1 MTHQEHLLPLLVVED
16 DAAIRELLEE
26 ELNDAGYDTL
36 GVPSAEDALALLSHT
51 PVAMMITDVRLPGM
65 TGIQLLQQLRQS
77 GSELGIIVI
86 TAFGTIDQAVEALK
100 LGADDFLTKPL
111 DLDAIREA
119 VFRVLERQRL
129 SLSHNAEPNDFHGIV
144 GKSPAMQSLFHDAS
158 RLAKSDAPILIL
170 GESGTGKELLAL
182 AIHQESK
189 RHDAPFV
196 PVNCASIPA
205 DLMESEFFGHVKGA
219 FTGANEARK
228 GLFHSAQGGSLFLD
242 EIGEM
247 PVNLQAKLL
256 RALQE
261 KTVRPVG
268 SEREEPVDV
277 RIIAATHRNL
287 EKEIEQEN
295 FRSDL
300 FYRLET
306 FSLRIPPL
314 RERGIDIEQL
324 IFALIDK
331 HAESQGKQI
340 EKIEPEALNSLLNYP
355 YPGNVR
361 ELENAIMRAVT
372 LSEKGV
378 LQHDDLPE
386 RLREQA
392 SQLNSGSEITPTLS
406 GEVLPGTQA
415 PAPAPTRWLSLEE
428 VEKRYI
434 RKVLEATGGNKR
446 RTAEVLGIARRTLYR
461 RLEDDS
467 EPS

>member
-1 MTHQEHLLPLLVVED
+1 MTQQEPLLPLLVVED

-26 ELNDAGYDTL
+26 ELQDAGYTTL
-36 GVPSAEDALALLSHT
+36 GVPSAEEAIALLSHT
-51 PVAMMITDVRLPGM
+51 TVSLVITDVRLPGM
-65 TGIQLLQQLRQS
+65 TGIQLLQQLRQA
-77 GSELGIIVI
+77 GNEPGIIVI

-111 DLDAIREA
+111 DLDAIRDA

-129 SLSHNAEPNDFHGIV
+129 AVSYDAEISHFHGIV
-144 GKSPAMQSLFHDAS
+144 GKSHIMQALFHDAS

-170 GESGTGKELLAL
+170 GESGTGKELLAR
-182 AIHQESK
+182 AIHQESP
-189 RHDAPFV
+189 RHEQPFV
-196 PVNCASIPA
+196 PVNCASIPT

-247 PVNLQAKLL
+247 PINLQAKLL

-268 SEREEPVDV
+268 GEREEPVDV

-314 RERGIDIEQL
+314 RERGTDIEHL
-324 IFALIDK
+324 VFALIDK
-331 HAESQGKQI
+331 HSEAQGKQI
-340 EKIEPEALNSLLNYP
+340 EQIEPEALNNLLNYA

-372 LSEKGV
+372 LSEDGSLSHK
-378 LQHDDLPE
+378 DLPE
-386 RLREQA
+386 RLREQSTIEGGSPLA
-392 SQLNSGSEITPTLS
+392 TTLRGELLAGSQMPTP
-406 GEVLPGTQA
+406 P
-415 PAPAPTRWLSLEE
+415 PIRWPSLEE

-434 RKVLEATGGNKR
+434 NKVLEATGGNKR

-461 RLEDDS
+461 RLEDN
-467 EPS
+467 EE